1 MDRAYAASPVKT
13 MEATAMKVSDRP
25 EVSHSRV
32 TEPAVP
38 VACGRHYLYAVVE
51 ASEPRWYP
59 SIGIE
64 GNEVYTITEGR
75 MAAVV
80 SGLASPKIRPQRA
93 HLAAHQAVLKCLMA
107 DTTPLPMAFGT
118 IAASPDAIRRI
129 LVHNRHAF
137 EEQFR
142 RVAGKVE
149 MGLRV
154 AWDVPNIFEYF
165 VNTHAELRLARDRL
179 VGVRHEFTQEEKI
192 ELGRMF
198 DRLLN
203 DDREDHIRKVQ
214 RVLDPVCVEF
224 KANQCRNEREVMNVV
239 CLVRRDAQ
247 EEFSAGVFAAA
258 KLFDNNFAFD
268 YSGPWA
274 PHNFVEL
281 ELDLEP

>member
-1 MDRAYAASPVKT
+1 
-13 MEATAMKVSDRP
+13 MKDSDAVAVLNGP
-25 EVSHSRV
+25 AL
-32 TEPAVP
+32 EPAAP
-38 VACGRHYLYAVVE
+38 VARGRNYLYAIV
-51 ASEPRWYP
+51 AGGEPRSYP
-59 SIGIE
+59 SLGID
-64 GNEVYTITEGR
+64 GSDVYTIDQGR
-75 MAAVV
+75 VAAVV
-80 SGLASPKIRPQRA
+80 SGLASPKIRPERA
-93 HLAAHQAVLKCLMA
+93 KLAAHQAVLKCLMA

-118 IAASPDAIRRI
+118 IAASPEAIRGI
-129 LVHNRHAF
+129 LVRNQHAF
-137 EEQFR
+137 QEQLQ

-179 VGVRHEFTQEEKI
+179 VGVRHQFTQEEKI

-203 DDREDHIRKVQ
+203 DDREDHTRNVQ
-214 RVLDPVCVEF
+214 HALARVCVEF
-224 KANQCRNEREVMNVV
+224 KANPCRSEHEVMNVA

-258 KLFDNNFAFD
+258 KLFDNSFAFD

-281 ELDLEP
+281 DLDLEP

>member
-1 MDRAYAASPVKT
+1 MKLSDCAEAPNSPVQ
-13 MEATAMKVSDRP
+13 A
-25 EVSHSRV
+25 
-32 TEPAVP
+32 PAAP
-38 VACGRHYLYAVVE
+38 AACGRSYLYAIV
-51 ASEPRWYP
+51 AGGEPRSYP
-59 SIGIE
+59 SLGID
-64 GNEVYTITEGR
+64 GNDVYAIAEGR
-75 MAAVV
+75 VAAVV
-80 SGLASPKIRPQRA
+80 SGLAGSKVRPQRA
-93 HLAAHQAVLKCLMA
+93 NLAAHQAVLQRLMA

-118 IAASPDAIRRI
+118 IAASPQAIRGI
-129 LVHNRHAF
+129 LIRNQRAF
-137 EEQFR
+137 EEQLH

-179 VGVRHEFTQEEKI
+179 VGARHEFTQEEKI

-203 DDREDHIRKVQ
+203 DDREEHTRKVE
-214 RVLDPVCVEF
+214 RALASASVEF
-224 KANQCRNEREVMNVV
+224 KANQCRNEHEVMNLA

-258 KLFDNNFAFD
+258 KLFDNNFTFD

-274 PHNFVEL
+274 PHSFVEL
-281 ELDLEP
+281 ELDLEQ

>member
-1 MDRAYAASPVKT
+1 MKLSDCAEAPNSPVQ
-13 MEATAMKVSDRP
+13 A
-25 EVSHSRV
+25 
-32 TEPAVP
+32 PAAP
-38 VACGRHYLYAVVE
+38 AACGRSYLYAIV
-51 ASEPRWYP
+51 AGGEPRSYP
-59 SIGIE
+59 SLGID
-64 GNEVYTITEGR
+64 GNDVYAIAEGR
-75 MAAVV
+75 LAAVV
-80 SGLASPKIRPQRA
+80 SGLAGSKVRPQRA
-93 HLAAHQAVLKCLMA
+93 NLAAHQAVLKRLMA

-118 IAASPDAIRRI
+118 IAASPQAIRGI
-129 LVHNRHAF
+129 LVRNQRAF
-137 EEQFR
+137 EEQLH

-179 VGVRHEFTQEEKI
+179 VGARHEFTQEENI

-203 DDREDHIRKVQ
+203 DDREEHTWKVE
-214 RVLDPVCVEF
+214 RALASASVEF
-224 KANQCRNEREVMNVV
+224 KANQCRNEHEVMNLA

-258 KLFDNNFAFD
+258 KLFDNNFTFD

-281 ELDLEP
+281 ELDLEQ